1 VVNAC
6 WQAVFSKSDDEFNS
20 IWSKMQKEVDGLGYK
35 KVYDVD
41 MKNTKD
47 MFKARQAIEKEYASR
62 EK

>member
-1 VVNAC
+1 M
-6 WQAVFSKSDDEFNS
+6 FSKSDDEFNS